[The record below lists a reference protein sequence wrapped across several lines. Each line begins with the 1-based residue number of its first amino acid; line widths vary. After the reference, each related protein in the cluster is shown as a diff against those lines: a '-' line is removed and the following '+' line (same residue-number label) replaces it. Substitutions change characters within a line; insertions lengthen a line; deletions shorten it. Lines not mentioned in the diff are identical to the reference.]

1 MISPKITEI
10 LLSLNSKALE
20 RLSDFLHSPYHNSGY
35 NSQKIIELFAE
46 LVLARQENRL
56 LTLEKEQLNLAF
68 YPEHNFVAQKKN
80 PIDALCSDLL
90 AKMKDFIF
98 FEEAQNDDFEER
110 YLLAQ
115 TRFYRR
121 NSFED
126 RFWQVVRQF
135 RRLQERKH
143 KRNAFFYL
151 NAFLIEG
158 EVAAFRSIFNTYT
171 DDINLALAHQCLDQF
186 YATQKL
192 DYGAAIIF
200 QKQLGENVSPED
212 MRTTQLIA
220 ENYEDYSSF
229 HTPLAEL
236 YRVIL
241 DWITN
246 RPQAE
251 DLERFSRVLQEKR
264 KEIPPEKFRNL
275 MAFYR
280 YFLAMQYRKEV
291 AGMALLDKI
300 FKVYKEHLTEGY
312 FLVDHDNILPQ
323 SLHSIITVATKL
335 GEIKWAKEVLW
346 TYPPERITGTRYPN
360 EAHALCEALILFTN
374 EEYEAAQ
381 DTLVYR
387 NFENINYS
395 ILADVLLIRIYYVLD
410 NELMH
415 NRILALEKK
424 VRRSKLTKQEKS
436 AYVNFL
442 RVLMRILKYQHDR
455 HSKKW
460 QKLQTDVATI
470 VPIVEREWLTT
481 IMLQPLD

>member
-143 KRNAFFYL
+143 KRYAFFYL
-151 NAFLIEG
+151 YAFLIEG
-158 EVAAFRSIFNTYT
+158 EVADFRSIFNTYT

-300 FKVYKEHLTEGY
+300 FKVYKE
-312 FLVDHDNILPQ
+312 
-323 SLHSIITVATKL
+323 
-335 GEIKWAKEVLW
+335 
-346 TYPPERITGTRYPN
+346 YPN